1 MQNLLKARRTSSG
14 FGLALQHGH
23 TSRVVI
29 SKKNHNGDSID
40 CCVVKDLSCIL
51 TKYIVLHQKNS
62 KSEHLKDL
70 SKTSSDGAH
79 VHISLC

>member
-1 MQNLLKARRTSSG
+1 MQNLLKARRESSG

-23 TSRVVI
+23 TSQVVI
-29 SKKNHNGDSID
+29 SKKHYNGDSID
-40 CCVVKDLSCIL
+40 CCVVKSISCIL
-51 TKYIVLHQKNS
+51 TKCIVSHQKTG
-62 KSEHLKDL
+62 KPEHLKDL

>member
-1 MQNLLKARRTSSG
+1 MQNLLKARRESSG
-14 FGLALQHGH
+14 FGLALHGH

-29 SKKNHNGDSID
+29 SKKNYSGDSID
-40 CCVVKDLSCIL
+40 CCVVKNISCIL

-79 VHISLC
+79 VHISLR